1 MITREDIR
9 NFLIGQKGKTK
20 EEVVSNFASW
30 VIVQGIDIGKLAKM
44 IADLRSYPEW
54 TWGE

>member
-1 MITREDIR
+1 MTREDIK
-9 NFLIGQKGKTK
+9 NFLIKNKNASK
-20 EEVVSNFASW
+20 EEVLSNFASYA
-30 VIVQGIDIGKLAKM
+30 IVNGVTVDKLGKL